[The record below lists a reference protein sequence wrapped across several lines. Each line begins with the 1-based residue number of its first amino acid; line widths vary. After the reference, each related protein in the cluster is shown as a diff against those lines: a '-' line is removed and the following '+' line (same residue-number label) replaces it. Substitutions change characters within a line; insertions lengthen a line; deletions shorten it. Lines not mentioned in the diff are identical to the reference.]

1 MTLEKSVFG
10 ARTWVLLNNVSSAMQ
25 TRYNIGNLYRAYVT
39 EVTFISYKFE
49 EWQTVSGVHFVNI
62 FSKKVKQSI
71 SFLF

>member
-1 MTLEKSVFG
+1 M
-10 ARTWVLLNNVSSAMQ
+10 LLNNVSSAMR
-25 TRYNIGNLYRAYVT
+25 TRYNIGHLYRAYVT
-39 EVTFISYKFE
+39 EVTCISYKAE